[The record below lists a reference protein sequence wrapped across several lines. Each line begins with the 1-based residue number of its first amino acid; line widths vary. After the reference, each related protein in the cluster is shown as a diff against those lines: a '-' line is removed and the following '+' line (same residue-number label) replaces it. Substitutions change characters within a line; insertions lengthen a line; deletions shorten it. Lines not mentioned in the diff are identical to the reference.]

1 MTMADKK
8 KPEVIEDAQLDDVN
22 GGLLLPAVQKVREA
36 AARIQTT
43 TSTSTTTDLGT
54 KAADGSV

>member
-1 MTMADKK
+1 MADKK

-43 TSTSTTTDLGT
+43 TSTSTSGNLGT